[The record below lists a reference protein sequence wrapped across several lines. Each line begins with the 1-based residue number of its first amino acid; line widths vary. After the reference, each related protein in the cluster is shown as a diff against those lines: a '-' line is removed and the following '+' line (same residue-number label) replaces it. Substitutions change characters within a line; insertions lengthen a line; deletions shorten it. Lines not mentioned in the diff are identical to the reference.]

1 MKTISRRLFYIN
13 LTDWVWWAWALTTVL
28 LLAGLFGYDQALIG
42 AAGVTAAQGL
52 IVLARDRSLRAYS
65 VQLRSAY
72 LLLVLIC
79 ALPHTRWLYWSLVA
93 GTLALILFGYCFLT
107 RVLSLLPWNS
117 GEAYTLDRLRRTFF
131 SAPNLERTKT
141 NPRIASCAGGLCTIE
156 AQVAPASGSKN
167 ENGPGGLAGHPAG
180 IVGKANGTFLDVGLV
195 DGRNHRRIEQGG

>member
-1 MKTISRRLFYIN
+1 MKAISRRLFYIN

-93 GTLALILFGYCFLT
+93 GTLGLILFGYCFLT

-117 GEAYTLDRLRRTFF
+117 GEAYTVDRLRRTFF
-131 SAPNLERTKT
+131 SAPNIERTKT

-156 AQVAPASGSKN
+156 AQVAAASGSKN
-167 ENGPGGLAGHPAG
+167 ENRPGGLAGHPAG
-180 IVGKANGTFLDVGLV
+180 TVEKANGSFRDVGLV
-195 DGRNHRRIEQGG
+195 VSRNQRRIEQGG